1 MHDLIIGALQEGRVN
16 RAEGTHPLCRKSS
29 RKGDGML
36 FSDADI
42 ERAFGMRGRE
52 FVDAGAARHCG
63 GYRANL
69 GIGFGELGQ
78 RFTEDVLISRRTAT
92 GALVLLTR
100 DHVEFDD
107 AMIFVSRRF
116 GRGVTFALLRD
127 DMDQHGAF
135 GIVADIFEDGDKLV
149 EIVAVDGANII
160 KTKFFEQGA
169 AHRHA
174 AGELF
179 RL

>member
-1 MHDLIIGALQEGRVN
+1 
-16 RAEGTHPLCRKSS
+16 
-29 RKGDGML
+29 
-36 FSDADI
+36 
-42 ERAFGMRGRE
+42 MRGRE
-52 FVDAGAARHCG
+52 FVDAGAARHRG

-69 GIGFGELGQ
+69 GIGFCQLCQ
-78 RFTEDVLISRRTAT
+78 RFTEDVLISGRAAT

-107 AMIFVSRRF
+107 AMIFVRRRF
-116 GRGVTFALLRD
+116 GRGVTLSLLRN

-149 EIVAVDGANII
+149 EIMAVDGADII
-160 KTKFFEQGA
+160 KAEFFEQGA

-174 AGELF
+174 TREFF